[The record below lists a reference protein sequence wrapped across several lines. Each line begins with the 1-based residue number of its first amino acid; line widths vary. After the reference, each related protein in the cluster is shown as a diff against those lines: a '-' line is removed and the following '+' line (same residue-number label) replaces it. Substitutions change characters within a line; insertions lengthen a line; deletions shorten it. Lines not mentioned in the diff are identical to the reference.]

1 MSARND
7 MTSAVLAVGFAD
19 LVGIGLL
26 LLAFVLYQQT
36 EAFIRRAW
44 PAPGM
49 VVGFERG
56 EGEERRPVPV
66 VRFETPRGEEHR
78 FRADLYVA
86 WRDYGMGETVP
97 VLYDPERPGDAR
109 VDDSLLLWVGPLVAA
124 AFGLI
129 LTLGSSGALAFVL
142 LSNHAA
148 GRGQPPPI
156 E

>member
-1 MSARND
+1 
-7 MTSAVLAVGFAD
+7 MTSAILAVGFAD
-19 LVGIGLL
+19 LVGVGLL
-26 LLAFVLYQQT
+26 LLSFFLYQRT
-36 EAFIRRAW
+36 DAFITRAW
-44 PAPGM
+44 PAPGV

-56 EGEERRPVPV
+56 NGDEPRPAPV

-97 VLYDPERPGDAR
+97 VLYDPRRPADAR
-109 VDDSLLLWVGPLVAA
+109 VDDSLLLWIAPLVAA

-129 LTLGSSGALAFVL
+129 LTLGSTGALAVTL
-142 LSNHAA
+142 LSAQEAKVRA
-148 GRGQPPPI
+148 GPRI